1 MTYLLLLEGLLALVL
16 LVYLARSTRIIG
28 SKVTS
33 HNSTLS
39 KRLNEITKL
48 ISEQERS
55 NRVANQLLYLPL
67 ILERNSKLE
76 FVVTLTSHKPRFK
89 HLAQVI
95 QDLKNQTIQPVKIL
109 LNIAHDEIQFLP
121 TDVMA
126 LEKEGYIQIVSCEDF
141 GPAKKLIPT
150 LKSVNEIP
158 IIVIDDDLLY
168 KTDLFLQLMIA
179 HRLNP
184 TAIISAR
191 THRLTQ
197 SENGEIQDFQNWDK
211 QFETPVGLS
220 RDLLPTSG
228 AGTLFP
234 TGSLHPD
241 AGDGKLYEEYAK
253 NTDDLWWYFQARR
266 NGTLVMRIEGFSSL
280 NFVPDS
286 QEVGLWSNGNQERN
300 EVNLKA
306 LLGKYGNP
314 LLM

>member
-126 LEKEGYIQIVSCEDF
+126 LEKEGYILIVSCEDF

>member
-28 SKVTS
+28 SKLTS
-33 HNSTLS
+33 HNSTLT

-67 ILERNSKLE
+67 VLERNSKLE

-126 LEKEGYIQIVSCEDF
+126 LEKEGYILIVSCEDF

>member
-1 MTYLLLLEGLLALVL
+1 
-16 LVYLARSTRIIG
+16 
-28 SKVTS
+28 
-33 HNSTLS
+33 
-39 KRLNEITKL
+39 
-48 ISEQERS
+48 
-55 NRVANQLLYLPL
+55 
-67 ILERNSKLE
+67 
-76 FVVTLTSHKPRFK
+76 
-89 HLAQVI
+89 
-95 QDLKNQTIQPVKIL
+95 
-109 LNIAHDEIQFLP
+109 
-121 TDVMA
+121 
-126 LEKEGYIQIVSCEDF
+126 
-141 GPAKKLIPT
+141 
-150 LKSVNEIP
+150 
-158 IIVIDDDLLY
+158 
-168 KTDLFLQLMIA
+168 MIA

>member
-121 TDVMA
+121 TEVMA

-150 LKSVNEIP
+150 LKSVSEIP

>member
-1 MTYLLLLEGLLALVL
+1 MTYLLLIEGLLALIL
-16 LVYLARSTRIIG
+16 LVYLVRSTRIIG
-28 SKVTS
+28 SKLTS
-33 HNSTLS
+33 NNSSLT
-39 KRLNEITKL
+39 KKLNEITKL

-67 ILERNSKLE
+67 ILEQNSKFE
-76 FVVTLTSHKPRFK
+76 FVVTLTSHKARFS

-95 QDLKNQTIQPVKIL
+95 QDLKNQTIQPAKIL

-121 TDVMA
+121 ADVIT
-126 LEKEGYIQIVSCEDF
+126 LENEGYIQIVSCEDF

-150 LKSVNEIP
+150 LKSVDEMP
-158 IIVIDDDLLY
+158 IIVLDDDLLY

-197 SENGEIQDFQNWDK
+197 SEDGEIQDFRNWDK
-211 QFETPVGLS
+211 QFEIPVGLS
-220 RDLLPTSG
+220 KDLMPTSG

-241 AGDGKLYEEYAK
+241 ASDGMLYAQYAK

-266 NGTLVMRIEGFSSL
+266 NGTLVMRIEGFGSL

-286 QEVGLWSNGNQERN
+286 QEVGLWNNGNKERN

>member
-28 SKVTS
+28 SKLTS
-33 HNSTLS
+33 HNSTLT

-67 ILERNSKLE
+67 VLERNSKLE

-126 LEKEGYIQIVSCEDF
+126 LEKEGYIQIISCEEF